1 MIITRRFWCA
11 NENVT
16 KALTID
22 VRTTDKVS
30 ATQAA
35 ANAES
40 LAERKFGGQAVF
52 TIMPMKITR
61 MEPDYSVGPRR

>member
-22 VRTTDKVS
+22 VRTTDKVGP
-30 ATQAA
+30 AQAA

-40 LAERKFGGQAVF
+40 LAERKFGGESVATV
-52 TIMPMKITR
+52 MPMKVTD